1 MASQLV
7 EGRGTSLQS
16 PASALSNL
24 QARAVHFLSNIRR
37 QEEDKCKVSPNL
49 CEKPAVSAQTTTWV
63 VVGVVL
69 YVFQTP
75 LTEGASIVPQLTC
88 VIRPEVYWL
97 LVLCPSCCSSTSRR
111 RSVRSKR
118 TGRISSRCPTTVLT
132 TTDPCPPRGQGKP
145 RHSQGFRST
154 ISPDPDLHL
163 VATLSLTMP
172 DPRGPM
178 RPIPAGRRGAT
189 RTRAFKPTL
198 HRKRNNN
205 EAPGTGY
212 GTRVTTEREDVS

>member
-1 MASQLV
+1 VQGQPESLRKAGGLGANNNMGRCRRCLV
-7 EGRGTSLQS
+7 CFPNTAHRGCFHCS
-16 PASALSNL
+16 
-24 QARAVHFLSNIRR
+24 
-37 QEEDKCKVSPNL
+37 
-49 CEKPAVSAQTTTWV
+49 
-63 VVGVVL
+63 
-69 YVFQTP
+69 
-75 LTEGASIVPQLTC
+75 QLTC
-88 VIRPEVYWL
+88 LIRPEVYWL
-97 LVLCPSCCSSTSRR
+97 SVLCPSCCSSTSRR

-132 TTDPCPPRGQGKP
+132 TTDPCPPLGQGKP

-178 RPIPAGRRGAT
+178 RPTPAGRRGAT
-189 RTRAFKPTL
+189 RTRAVKPTL
-198 HRKRNNN
+198 HRRRNNN